1 MGRPNAPAS
10 WLEPDEARARVDEL
24 QERHDEAAVLL
35 RRCVELLDAN
45 GLAEMQLI
53 EDVREWAADG

>member
-1 MGRPNAPAS
+1 MGRLHAPAA
-10 WLEPDEARARVDEL
+10 WLDADEARARVDVL
-24 QERHDEAAVLL
+24 QKRQDEADVLL
-35 RRCVELLDAN
+35 RRCVVLLDAN